1 MKLCW
6 PDLFARFRPRTG
18 WVQVE
23 VTSHC
28 NAACVYCPHTVYREA
43 WQSRHLHLATFQ
55 TLLPTLARK
64 SLTYLQG
71 WGEPLLHPD
80 FFSMAALAKKA
91 GCRVGATTNGMLLD
105 AQRIQQILEV
115 DLDILAFSLA
125 GVDES
130 QDGIRCG
137 TSFQRVLD
145 HIKALCQAKARAGR
159 SRPQINL
166 AYLVFRSKVAELE
179 RLPQVFSG
187 LGIEEVVIN
196 TLDFIPTRELAA
208 ESFHG
213 ANPAEQEELLE
224 CLETLL
230 GAGGREGLKIA
241 CQPLRF
247 GERNLL
253 CPENVQQSLC
263 VAANGAVSP
272 CVFTNLPI
280 SAGTYWAQGRAR
292 PYRPLTFGNIH
303 DQSVQTIWRQREYKN
318 FRRSFFTGKLAT
330 PCQHCLKL
338 KN

>member
-1 MKLCW
+1 MKLKW
-6 PDLFARFRPRTG
+6 SDLFAPFRPRTG
-18 WVQVE
+18 WIQVE

-28 NAACVYCPHTVYREA
+28 NAACVYCPHTVYREN
-43 WQSRHLHLATFQ
+43 WQSRHLPLAAFQ

-64 SLTYLQG
+64 SLAYLQG

-91 GCRVGATTNGMLLD
+91 GCRVGATTNCMLLD
-105 AQRIQQILEV
+105 ERLIQQILAV

-130 QDGIRCG
+130 QDEIRRG
-137 TSFQRVLD
+137 TSFQGVLD
-145 HIKALCQAKARAGR
+145 HLKALSQAKARAGR
-159 SRPQINL
+159 SRPQINV
-166 AYLVFRSKVAELE
+166 AYLVLKSKVAELK
-179 RLPQVFSG
+179 RLPQVLSG
-187 LGIEEVVIN
+187 LGIEEVVLQ
-196 TLDFIPTRELAA
+196 TLDFVPTRELAA
-208 ESFHG
+208 EAFHG
-213 ANPAEQEELLE
+213 ADPAEQVELVE
-224 CLETLL
+224 SLETLAA
-230 GAGGREGLKIA
+230 AGGRKGLKIA

-247 GERNLL
+247 RERNLL

-263 VAANGAVSP
+263 VAADGAVSP

-280 SAGTYWAQGRAR
+280 SAGTYWAQGRVR

-303 DQSVQTIWRQREYKN
+303 DQSVQSIWRQPAYQN

-338 KN
+338 QD